1 MGYSGTVAATAPLD
15 GACVVTTRTRNRTV
29 GNGLVV
35 REEEVGIQSSP
46 FLVHDDHFVFVSV
59 VLLIGMNEESLTV
72 IILYGGSKYGLFISR
87 DASVLDVKKEISV
100 GRRVRA

>member
-1 MGYSGTVAATAPLD
+1 MDMGFSGLVAATAPLD
-15 GACVVTTRTRNRTV
+15 GVCVVTIRTSYRTV
-29 GNGLVV
+29 GNGSVARGEEDGVRSLPFPVYHNHIVV
-35 REEEVGIQSSP
+35 
-46 FLVHDDHFVFVSV
+46 VSV

-100 GRRVRA
+100 G